1 MPPIRH
7 LPVLQNWDCHVC
19 GTCCRDAYQVRLT
32 EEEQRRIESQGW
44 DAERDLGGHAPFQ
57 RVGPFWARRT
67 ALNHRPDGSCVFL
80 SERGRCR
87 IHERFG
93 YDAKPLPCRLFPF
106 ILVPAGD
113 RWVVGMRY
121 ACPSAAA
128 NKGRALPEHHKALQ
142 AFAAELAQRE
152 GLAPRPQDGG
162 ALTAPPPLGGGQRVS
177 WPELHRFVEALLAIL
192 RNRRDPLE
200 RRLRKCLTFG
210 REVRQLKLSEV
221 EPGRLP
227 ELLEVMRG
235 VADAETA
242 PNPMLVPRPGR
253 MGRLLF
259 RLAAALFTRK
269 DHGINRGQARRSR
282 LALLRAAWRFA
293 RGTGAVP
300 RLHAAIPEA
309 TFEEAEEPRGPLPDD
324 AEQALER
331 YYITKVGSLQFF
343 GPALYGLPFWEGLNL
358 LALTCPV
365 ILWTSRLFRDRSR
378 LEAVQVALS
387 VVDDHFGFNRVF
399 GTLRQ
404 RLSVRILARNDDL
417 GRLIAWY
424 SR

>member
-19 GTCCRDAYQVRLT
+19 GTCCKEYQVRIT
-32 EEEQRRIESQGW
+32 DEEQRRIEAQGW
-44 DAERDLGGHAPFQ
+44 DAERDLEGHAPFK
-57 RVGPFWARRT
+57 RVGPFWSRRT
-67 ALNHRPDGSCVFL
+67 VINHRADGSCVFL
-80 SERGRCR
+80 SDKGRCR

-93 YDAKPLPCRLFPF
+93 YDTKPLPCRLFPF
-106 ILVPAGD
+106 VLVPAGD
-113 RWVVGMRY
+113 HWAVGMRY

-128 NKGRALPEHHKALQ
+128 NKGRALPEHDKALQ
-142 AFAAELAQRE
+142 AFAAELAERE
-152 GLAPRPQDGG
+152 GLSPRPQDGG

-177 WPELHRFVEALLAIL
+177 WPDLHRFVGVLLSIL

-200 RRLRKCLTFG
+200 RRLRKCLTFA
-210 REVRQLKLSEV
+210 REVRQLKLAEV
-221 EPGRLP
+221 EPARLP

-242 PNPMLVPRPGR
+242 ANPLTVPRPGAV
-253 MGRLLF
+253 GRLLF
-259 RLAAALFTRK
+259 RLAAALFLRK
-269 DHGINRGQARRSR
+269 DHGPNRGPATGRR
-282 LALLRAAWRFA
+282 LALLGAAWRFA
-293 RGTGAVP
+293 RGSGDVP

-309 TFEEAEEPRGPLPDD
+309 TFAQAEEPCGPLPDD

-331 YYITKVGSLQFF
+331 YYVMKVGSLQFF

-365 ILWTSRLFRDRSR
+365 ILWASRLFRDRPR
-378 LEAVQVALS
+378 LDAVLQAMS
-387 VVDDHFGFNRVF
+387 IVDDHFGFNRLL
-399 GTLRQ
+399 GTFRQ
-404 RLSVRILARNDDL
+404 RLSLRILARNDDL